1 MTTATISLQVDA
13 DSARA
18 FSAASGEDRRK
29 LQLLLNMR
37 LRELTSGPTRSLS
50 EIMNEI
56 GANAETQ
63 GLTPEILKSLL
74 DEK

>member
-13 DSARA
+13 ESARA
-18 FSAASGEDRRK
+18 FTAASGEKRRK
-29 LQLLLNMR
+29 LQLLLSLR
-37 LRELTSGPTRSLS
+37 LRELTSGPMRPLS